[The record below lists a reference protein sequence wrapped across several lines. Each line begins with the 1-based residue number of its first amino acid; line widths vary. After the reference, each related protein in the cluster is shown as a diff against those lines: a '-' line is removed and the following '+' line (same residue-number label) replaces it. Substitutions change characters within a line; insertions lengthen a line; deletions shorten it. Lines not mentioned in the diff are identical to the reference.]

1 MTAPAIRRG
10 AAGDLDRLV
19 EIEEAAF
26 DTDLLSRASLAYAL
40 RSLASVLLVAERA
53 GRIVGYGLVN
63 FRKNSLR
70 SRLFSLARD
79 PAEPAGSGRVLLAAL
94 EQEAVRRD
102 CVAMRLEV
110 RETNLRAIELYEKA
124 GYRRI
129 GRHDV
134 YYEDG
139 APALRFEKALGGE
152 AVKTP
157 VHGPATPDRKPRRRA
172 TIR

>member
-79 PAEPAGSGRVLLAAL
+79 PA
-94 EQEAVRRD
+94 
-102 CVAMRLEV
+102 RLKA
-110 RETNLRAIELYEKA
+110 LRAKLA
-124 GYRRI
+124 
-129 GRHDV
+129 D
-134 YYEDG
+134 
-139 APALRFEKALGGE
+139 
-152 AVKTP
+152 
-157 VHGPATPDRKPRRRA
+157 RA
-172 TIR
+172 TSPLFDMTQFSRDIEALYLGLVK